1 MKQLCKLI
9 LAAAALAV
17 LSGAAG
23 CSFEGQKTDISVS
36 EKEKSRDE
44 ALETGVHAEN
54 QDEIRARAL
63 LDEMSLEEKVGQMFF
78 VRCPKENAAKMVTDY
93 HIGGYLLFGQDFEE
107 NTPKEARENIQSY
120 QEASEIPLLIG
131 VDEEGGTVNRISRYP
146 QFRKIPFLSPME
158 LYEQG
163 GLNAIEQDAQEKCE
177 FLQEL
182 GINVNFAPVCD
193 VSENPDDFIYQRTL
207 GQGAEET
214 AEYVKAVTAVMKDK
228 KMASVLKH
236 FPGYGNNTDTHTGI
250 AYDKRPLKEFETS
263 DFLPFQGGID
273 AGADLVL
280 VSHNIVECMDE
291 TYPASLSEKVHR
303 ILREELGFTG
313 VIITDDLVMDGV
325 KEFAGQEQ
333 AAVLAVKAGN
343 DLLCCTDFE
352 VQIPAVL
359 EAVKSGE
366 ISRQQ
371 IDESVLRVLR
381 LKINLGLL

>member
-44 ALETGVHAEN
+44 ALETGAHAEN

-131 VDEEGGTVNRISRYP
+131 VDEEGGTVNRISPYP
-146 QFRKIPFLSPME
+146 QFRKTPFLSPME

-193 VSENPDDFIYQRTL
+193 VSENPADFIYQRTL